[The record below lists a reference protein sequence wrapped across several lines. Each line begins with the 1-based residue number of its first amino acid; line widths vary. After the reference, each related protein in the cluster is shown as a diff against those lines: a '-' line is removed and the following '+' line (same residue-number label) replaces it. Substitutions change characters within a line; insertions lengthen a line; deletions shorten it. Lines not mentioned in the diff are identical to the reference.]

1 MIGLIMKACP
11 GVFVLGLISTIL
23 GAAHSFLFNAYL
35 YKYAL
40 NALQQGKEL
49 KMELSRYVQSEIPQ
63 NLSFNDKA
71 LDLRSGA

>member
-1 MIGLIMKACP
+1 MEEKCIVETVGMNFPKIRLIVTNA
-11 GVFVLGLISTIL
+11 VL
-23 GAAHSFLFNAYL
+23 N
-35 YKYAL
+35 
-40 NALQQGKEL
+40 